1 MKRIIAAAIIAAS
14 ALLSMPVK
22 AVEIPAGIV
31 WEAQPTE
38 VQTTD
43 LQEVAQGYLDAVGVS
58 VPEEL
63 WFYFEDA
70 GEQYNIRPELLAAIA
85 YKESTFRADATN
97 GDCRGLMQVSARW
110 HTERMHRLG
119 FSDLYRVQDN
129 IMTAADYLAEIMQGQ
144 PDIYRALMVY
154 NGDTRQ
160 EISQYSKEVVAI
172 SIALE
177 ITRK

>member
-14 ALLSMPVK
+14 VLTALPAQ
-22 AVEIPAGIV
+22 AVEVPTGIV
-31 WEAQPTE
+31 WEQQPAE

-43 LQEVAQGYLDAVGVS
+43 LRAVAQGYLDAIGVN

-63 WFYFEDA
+63 WWYFEDA
-70 GEQYNIRPELLAAIA
+70 GQIYGIRPELLAAMA
-85 YKESTFRADATN
+85 FKESTFDPEAVN
-97 GDCRGLMQVSARW
+97 GDCKGLMQVSARW
-110 HTERMHRLG
+110 HTDRMHRLG

-129 IMTAADYLAEIMQGQ
+129 IMTAADYLAEIMQGE
-144 PDIYRALMVY
+144 PDIYHALMIY

-160 EISQYSKEVVAI
+160 GISQYSKEVVAI